1 MQRPRRRPPTG
12 RRSRGGR
19 GTQSGVEVGAVV
31 EQRDGVGDGIDE
43 FVERGIDG
51 GEQGFDLR
59 FRRPPSHAVMVRRM
73 RLARGSGSSVGRD
86 MTTFAELGLDP
97 DLVETLASQGI
108 EEPFPIQ
115 ELTIPDAIA
124 GRDVCGKA
132 KTGSGKTLA
141 FGVPMI
147 MALPEP
153 DEVHHGPAGLVLC
166 PTRELALQVAEVL
179 EPLAKTKG
187 HTITAVYGGE
197 KIEKQIKSIE
207 DGTGII
213 VATPG
218 RLIDLLQRGD
228 VRLDEVK
235 MVAVDEADRMADMG
249 FLPQVEWV
257 LRHVP
262 DGHQTLLFSATLD
275 GSVGALIERYQTDPV
290 TKEVM
295 SETVTVD
302 QMHHRFLLV
311 HEMDKA
317 KVAGAIVAKGNRTL
331 IFSNTKRA
339 ADRLARDLN
348 DLDVKAEPIHGD
360 LPQRARE
367 KALKRFSEGKLQALV
382 ASDVAARG
390 LDIDEIDT
398 VVHWDPPPDHKT
410 YLHRS
415 GRTARA
421 GTTGVAATLLLWD
434 EEMAVKLLQRR
445 LGLEDHPIVSVFS
458 NDERL
463 GDLVAWDPRND

>member
-1 MQRPRRRPPTG
+1 MVPAER
-12 RRSRGGR
+12 
-19 GTQSGVEVGAVV
+19 VEHAGDVAGAV
-31 EQRDGVGDGIDE
+31 EAGDGVGDGLG
-43 FVERGIDG
+43 ERGRRAVEAGQDGPDLGFREPLAHTRTVPAIAVAVADG
-51 GEQGFDLR
+51 GTV
-59 FRRPPSHAVMVRRM
+59 AVH
-73 RLARGSGSSVGRD
+73 
-86 MTTFAELGLDP
+86 MTTFAELGIDA
-97 DLVETLASQGI
+97 DLVECLASQGI
-108 EEPFPIQ
+108 ESPFPIQ
-115 ELTIPDAIA
+115 ELTIPDAVA

-141 FGVPMI
+141 FGIPMV

-153 DEVHHGPAGLVLC
+153 DDIHKGPAGLVLC

-179 EPLAKTKG
+179 EPLAKVKG

-197 KIEKQIKSIE
+197 KIEKQIQSIE
-207 DGTGII
+207 HGTGII

-228 VRLDEVK
+228 VKLDEVK

-262 DGHQTLLFSATLD
+262 GGHQTLLFSATLD
-275 GSVGALIERYQTDPV
+275 GSVGALIDRYQTDPV
-290 TKEVM
+290 TKEVV

-302 QMHHRFLLV
+302 QMHHRFIKV
-311 HEMDKA
+311 HDMDKP
-317 KVAGAIVAKGNRTL
+317 KVVAAIVENGHRTL

-339 ADRLARDLN
+339 ADRLARDLD
-348 DLDVKAEPIHGD
+348 DLGVKAAPIHGD

-367 KALKRFSEGKLQALV
+367 KALERFTDGKIQALV

-390 LDIDEIDT
+390 LDIDLIDT
-398 VVHWDPPPDHKT
+398 VIHWDPPPDHKT

-421 GTTGVAATLLLWD
+421 GTTGVAVTLVKWD
-434 EEMAVKLLQRR
+434 EEMPVKLLQRR
-445 LGLEDHPIVSVFS
+445 LGLEEHPMVEMFS

-463 GDLVAWDPRND
+463 KDLAGWDPRAS

>member
-1 MQRPRRRPPTG
+1 MGPDAVG
-12 RRSRGGR
+12 WSRVSCSARIAGWGR
-19 GTQSGVEVGAVV
+19 GAGSVV
-31 EQRDGVGDGIDE
+31 
-43 FVERGIDG
+43 
-51 GEQGFDLR
+51 
-59 FRRPPSHAVMVRRM
+59 AN
-73 RLARGSGSSVGRD
+73 
-86 MTTFAELGLDP
+86 MTTFAELGLDQ
-97 DLVETLASQGI
+97 DLVDALASQGI
-108 EEPFPIQ
+108 EKPFPIQ
-115 ELTIPDAIA
+115 ELTIPDALA

-147 MALPEP
+147 MALPDPAEI
-153 DEVHHGPAGLVLC
+153 DHGPAGLALC
-166 PTRELALQVAEVL
+166 PTRELAIQVAEVL
-179 EPLAKTKG
+179 EPLAKVKG

-197 KIEKQIKSIE
+197 KIEKQIKSID

-228 VRLDEVK
+228 VKLDEVK

-257 LRHVP
+257 LRHVNE
-262 DGHQTLLFSATLD
+262 GHQTLLFSATLD
-275 GSVGALIERYQTDPV
+275 GSVGALVDRYQTDPV
-290 TKEVM
+290 TKEVV
-295 SETVTVD
+295 SETVTVE
-302 QMHHRFLLV
+302 QMHHRFLRV
-311 HEMDKA
+311 HHMDKA
-317 KVAGAIVAKGNRTL
+317 KVAGAIVANGHRTL

-339 ADRLARDLN
+339 ADRLASDLN
-348 DLDVKAEPIHGD
+348 KLDVRAEPIHGD

-367 KALKRFSEGKLQALV
+367 KALKRFGDGTLQALV

-398 VVHWDPPPDHKT
+398 VVHWDPAPDHKT

-421 GTTGVAATLLLWD
+421 GTDGVAVTLLEWD

-445 LGLEDHPIVSVFS
+445 LGLEDHPIVDIFS

-463 GDLVAWDPRND
+463 EDLIGWDPRDDT

>member
-1 MQRPRRRPPTG
+1 MA
-12 RRSRGGR
+12 GG
-19 GTQSGVEVGAVV
+19 GA
-31 EQRDGVGDGIDE
+31 
-43 FVERGIDG
+43 
-51 GEQGFDLR
+51 
-59 FRRPPSHAVMVRRM
+59 A
-73 RLARGSGSSVGRD
+73 AGSVAAD
-86 MTTFAELGLDP
+86 MTTFAELGIDD
-97 DLVETLASQGI
+97 DLVECLASQGI
-108 EEPFPIQ
+108 ESPFPIQ
-115 ELTIPDAIA
+115 ELTIPDAVA

-141 FGVPMI
+141 FGLPMI
-147 MALPEP
+147 MALPGPE
-153 DEVHHGPAGLVLC
+153 EISHGPAGLVLC

-179 EPLAKTKG
+179 EPLAKVKG

-197 KIEKQIKSIE
+197 KIEKQIASIGA
-207 DGTGII
+207 GTGII

-228 VRLDEVK
+228 VHLDEVA

-262 DGHQTLLFSATLD
+262 EGHQTLLFSATLD
-275 GSVGALIERYQTDPV
+275 GSVGALIDRYQTDPV
-290 TKEVM
+290 TKEVV

-302 QMHHRFLLV
+302 QMHHRFIKI

-317 KVAGAIVAKGNRTL
+317 KVVASIVGSSNRTL

-339 ADRLARDLN
+339 ADRLARDLT
-348 DLDVKAEPIHGD
+348 DLDVKASAIHGD

-367 KALKRFSEGKLQALV
+367 KALQRFTEGKLQALV

-390 LDIDEIDT
+390 LDIDQVDMVI
-398 VVHWDPPPDHKT
+398 HWDPPPDHKT

-421 GTTGVAATLLLWD
+421 GTTGVAVTLVKWD
-434 EEMAVKLLQRR
+434 EEMTVKLLQRR
-445 LGLEDHPIVSVFS
+445 LGLEDHPMVEMFS
-458 NDERL
+458 NDARL
-463 GDLVAWDPRND
+463 QDLVAWDPRTETAG

>member
-1 MQRPRRRPPTG
+1 
-12 RRSRGGR
+12 
-19 GTQSGVEVGAVV
+19 
-31 EQRDGVGDGIDE
+31 
-43 FVERGIDG
+43 
-51 GEQGFDLR
+51 
-59 FRRPPSHAVMVRRM
+59 
-73 RLARGSGSSVGRD
+73 
-86 MTTFAELGLDP
+86 MTTFAELGIDD
-97 DLVETLASQGI
+97 DLVDCLASQGI
-108 EEPFPIQ
+108 GSPFPIQ

-141 FGVPMI
+141 FGLPMI
-147 MALPEP
+147 MALPAP
-153 DEVHHGPAGLVLC
+153 DAIQHGPAGLALC

-179 EPLAKTKG
+179 EPLAKVKG

-197 KIEKQIKSIE
+197 KIEKQIKSIDE
-207 DGTGII
+207 GTGII

-218 RLIDLLQRGD
+218 RLIDLLQRRD

-235 MVAVDEADRMADMG
+235 VVAVDEADRMADMG

-262 DGHQTLLFSATLD
+262 GGHQTLLFSATLD
-275 GSVGALIERYQTDPV
+275 GSVGALIDRYQTDPV
-290 TKEVM
+290 TKEVQ

-302 QMHHRFLLV
+302 QMHHRFLKI
-311 HEMDKA
+311 HDMDKA
-317 KVAGAIVAKGNRTL
+317 KVAAAIVRNSQRTL

-339 ADRLARDLN
+339 ADRLPRDLTE
-348 DLDVKAEPIHGD
+348 LDVKAAAIHGD

-367 KALKRFSEGKLQALV
+367 KALQRFTEGKLQALV

-390 LDIDEIDT
+390 LDIDQVDMVI
-398 VVHWDPPPDHKT
+398 HWDPPPDHKT

-421 GTTGVAATLLLWD
+421 GTTGVAVTLIKWD
-434 EEMAVKLLQRR
+434 EEMTVKLLQRR
-445 LGLEDHPIVSVFS
+445 LGLEDHPMVEVFS
-458 NDERL
+458 NDPRL
-463 GDLVAWDPRND
+463 VDLVDWDPRAGS

>member
-1 MQRPRRRPPTG
+1 MG
-12 RRSRGGR
+12 AGWIAGWGR
-19 GTQSGVEVGAVV
+19 GAGSLVG
-31 EQRDGVGDGIDE
+31 
-43 FVERGIDG
+43 
-51 GEQGFDLR
+51 
-59 FRRPPSHAVMVRRM
+59 H
-73 RLARGSGSSVGRD
+73 
-86 MTTFAELGLDP
+86 MTTFAELGLDT
-97 DLVETLASQGI
+97 DLVDALASQGI
-108 EEPFPIQ
+108 EKPFPIQ
-115 ELTIPDAIA
+115 ELTIPDALA
-124 GRDVCGKA
+124 GKDVCGKA

-153 DEVHHGPAGLVLC
+153 NDVDHGPAGLVLC
-166 PTRELALQVAEVL
+166 PTRELAIQVAEVL
-179 EPLAKTKG
+179 EPLAKVKG

-197 KIEKQIKSIE
+197 KIEKQIKSID

-228 VRLDEVK
+228 VKLDEVK

-262 DGHQTLLFSATLD
+262 GGHQTLLFSATLD

-290 TKEVM
+290 TKEVV
-295 SETVTVD
+295 SETVTVE
-302 QMHHRFLLV
+302 QMHHRFLRV

-317 KVAGAIVAKGNRTL
+317 KVAGAIVANGNRTL

-339 ADRLARDLN
+339 ADRLAADLGK
-348 DLDVKAEPIHGD
+348 LDVKAEPIHGD
-360 LPQRARE
+360 LPQRQRE
-367 KALKRFSEGKLQALV
+367 KALKRFSAGEIQALV

-398 VVHWDPPPDHKT
+398 VIHWDPPPDHKT

-421 GTTGVAATLLLWD
+421 GTDGVAVTLLEWN

-445 LGLEDHPIVSVFS
+445 LGLEDHPIVDMFS
-458 NDERL
+458 NDARL
-463 GDLVAWDPRND
+463 EDLIGWDPLAD

>member
-1 MQRPRRRPPTG
+1 
-12 RRSRGGR
+12 
-19 GTQSGVEVGAVV
+19 
-31 EQRDGVGDGIDE
+31 
-43 FVERGIDG
+43 
-51 GEQGFDLR
+51 
-59 FRRPPSHAVMVRRM
+59 
-73 RLARGSGSSVGRD
+73 
-86 MTTFAELGLDP
+86 MTTFAELGLDE

-141 FGVPMI
+141 FGVPMV
-147 MALPEP
+147 MALPA
-153 DEVHHGPAGLVLC
+153 EVDHGPAGLVLC

-179 EPLAKTKG
+179 EPLAKVKG

-228 VRLDEVK
+228 VHLDEVK
-235 MVAVDEADRMADMG
+235 TVAVDEADRMADMG

-262 DGHQTLLFSATLD
+262 EGHQTLLFSATLD
-275 GSVGALIERYQTDPV
+275 GSVGALIDRYQTDPV
-290 TKEVM
+290 TMEVA

-317 KVAGAIVAKGNRTL
+317 KVAASIVSNGHRTL

-339 ADRLARDLN
+339 ADRLAKELGS
-348 DLDVKAEPIHGD
+348 LDVKAEAIHGD
-360 LPQRARE
+360 LPQRVRE

-421 GTTGVAATLLLWD
+421 GTAGVAATLLLWD

-445 LGLEDHPIVSVFS
+445 LGLEDHPIVSIFS

-463 GDLVAWDPRND
+463 ADLTAWDPRDDRAV

>member
-1 MQRPRRRPPTG
+1 
-12 RRSRGGR
+12 
-19 GTQSGVEVGAVV
+19 
-31 EQRDGVGDGIDE
+31 
-43 FVERGIDG
+43 
-51 GEQGFDLR
+51 
-59 FRRPPSHAVMVRRM
+59 
-73 RLARGSGSSVGRD
+73 
-86 MTTFAELGLDP
+86 MTTFAELGLDD
-97 DLVETLASQGI
+97 DLVESLASQGI
-108 EEPFPIQ
+108 HEPFPIQ
-115 ELTIPDAIA
+115 ELTIPDALA

-141 FGVPMI
+141 FGVPMV
-147 MALPEP
+147 MSLPV
-153 DEVHHGPAGLVLC
+153 DIDHGPVGLVLC

-179 EPLAKTKG
+179 EPLAKLKG

-197 KIEKQIKSIE
+197 KIEKQIASIE
-207 DGTGII
+207 HGTGII

-228 VRLDEVK
+228 VHLDEVK

-262 DGHQTLLFSATLD
+262 EGHQTLLFSATLD
-275 GSVGALIERYQTDPV
+275 GSVGALVDRYQTDPV
-290 TKEVM
+290 TKEVV
-295 SETVTVD
+295 SDTVTVD

-317 KVAGAIVAKGNRTL
+317 KVAAAIVTNGNRTL

-339 ADRLARDLN
+339 ADRLAREFGT
-348 DLDVKAEPIHGD
+348 LDVKAEAIHGD

-421 GTTGVAATLLLWD
+421 GTAGVAATLLLWN
-434 EEMAVKLLQRR
+434 EEMTVKLLQRR
-445 LGLEDHPIVSVFS
+445 LGLEDHPIVSIFS

-463 GDLVAWDPRND
+463 KDLTAWDPRDDA